1 MLYWFAIGLAIFSN
15 IFYHVCQKTIPANV
29 NPVISL
35 VATYLTAAVAS
46 LLLLPFFPVSGSLA
60 VEFKKLTVPS
70 LALGLTTIGLELAF
84 LLMYRAGWNISVAG
98 LVVGATA
105 ALCFVPIGYFFFG
118 SIITVRSVL
127 GVLLCIAGL
136 VLINFR

>member
-60 VEFKKLTVPS
+60 VEFKNLQ
-70 LALGLTTIGLELAF
+70 
-84 LLMYRAGWNISVAG
+84 YR
-98 LVVGATA
+98 
-105 ALCFVPIGYFFFG
+105 
-118 SIITVRSVL
+118 
-127 GVLLCIAGL
+127 VLLLASQ
-136 VLINFR
+136 R